1 MENLQY
7 LLYQHRTKTAL
18 YLGHR
23 FAYRDDNLEEG
34 YMAGKHQI
42 ETCCSKASSHEI
54 DLQAV
59 DSYCRRKRL
68 LSLQTSWLIMTHCS
82 RLSENTTI

>member
-34 YMAGKHQI
+34 YMAGKQQI
-42 ETCCSKASSHEI
+42 
-54 DLQAV
+54 
-59 DSYCRRKRL
+59 
-68 LSLQTSWLIMTHCS
+68 
-82 RLSENTTI
+82 